1 MTQDIRLVKLA
12 ENVGCIAGENVKDE
26 VMKGSD
32 AITSKTSQGKKA
44 KWVKGAMER
53 LNSLVDQETG
63 NEIMGNCSCETEGKI
78 KKAKSLYS
86 NSIDID
92 DFLSKLSK
100 ARIVG
105 TRLAREGDIIYVFY
119 DRCYCGLVK
128 ATKEKIPVTY
138 CQCSRG
144 YTQKV
149 FEGIFERSL
158 RVDLLQSIING
169 DKECKF
175 AVYLEGD

>member
-1 MTQDIRLVKLA
+1 LTQDIRLIKLA
-12 ENVGCIAGENVKDE
+12 ESLGHVAGGNIRNE

-32 AITSKTSQGKKA
+32 EITSKTSQGKKA

-53 LNSLVDQETG
+53 LNSLVDRETG
-63 NEIMGNCSCETEGKI
+63 NEIMRNCCCVTEGKI
-78 KKAKSLYS
+78 RKAKLLYS

-92 DFLSKLSK
+92 DFLSKLPK

-105 TRLAREGDIIYVFY
+105 TKFTRDSDIIYVYY

-128 ATKEKIPVTY
+128 ATKEKIAFTY
-138 CQCSRG
+138 CHCSKG
-144 YTQKV
+144 YTQKI
-149 FEGIFERSL
+149 FEGIFGRSL
-158 RVDLLQSIING
+158 RVDLLQSVING

-175 AVYLEGD
+175 AVYLKGD